1 MEWTGARYA
10 DKPTVQVRTWIGA
23 PPARVWELVSDVGLM
38 PAMSTELQS
47 VEWLDGANGPAAGA
61 RFAAR
66 NRHEALGE
74 WGSTSQVVEFE
85 PERVFGW
92 AVGDP
97 ADPAALWRFRLEPK
111 DGGTE
116 LSEWVQLGP
125 GRSGLSL
132 AIEQMP
138 DKEQKIV
145 FVRLREF
152 ERNMTF
158 TLDRVK
164 ALAESLKPQRGP
176 QNSSSQRASRPLA
189 WKTLRTTG
197 AGQAMTGLT
206 PGGSQRAGAGD
217 EPRRRAVDE
226 RDPRRLE
233 DQPARPFP
241 ADVCQAAGEEVLTGE
256 IEFTAKDHGDRSLG
270 HGHREAWRLRGRLGM
285 HATFPWCAEPTAAR
299 RRLLDLH
306 EGAGN
311 MADMSRTAW
320 FSAAL

>member
-10 DKPTVQVRTWIGA
+10 DKPTVEVRTWIGA

-38 PAMSTELQS
+38 PAMSSELQS
-47 VEWLDGANGPAAGA
+47 VEWLDGATGPSAGA

-74 WGSTSQVVEFE
+74 WGSVSQVVEFD
-85 PERVFGW
+85 PEQVFGW

-145 FVRLREF
+145 FVRMREF

-164 ALAESLKPQRGP
+164 VLAE
-176 QNSSSQRASRPLA
+176 A
-189 WKTLRTTG
+189 
-197 AGQAMTGLT
+197 
-206 PGGSQRAGAGD
+206 
-217 EPRRRAVDE
+217 
-226 RDPRRLE
+226 
-233 DQPARPFP
+233 
-241 ADVCQAAGEEVLTGE
+241 
-256 IEFTAKDHGDRSLG
+256 
-270 HGHREAWRLRGRLGM
+270 
-285 HATFPWCAEPTAAR
+285 
-299 RRLLDLH
+299 
-306 EGAGN
+306 
-311 MADMSRTAW
+311 
-320 FSAAL
+320 

>member
-10 DKPTVQVRTWIGA
+10 DKPTVEVRTWIGA

-38 PAMSTELQS
+38 PAMSSELQS
-47 VEWLDGANGPAAGA
+47 VEWLDGAAGPAAGA

-66 NRHEALGE
+66 SQHEALGE

-85 PERVFGW
+85 PERVFCW

-97 ADPAALWRFRLEPK
+97 ADPAALWRFLLEPK

-125 GRSGLSL
+125 GPSGLSL

-158 TLDRVK
+158 TLDQVK
-164 ALAESLKPQRGP
+164 VRAE
-176 QNSSSQRASRPLA
+176 A
-189 WKTLRTTG
+189 
-197 AGQAMTGLT
+197 
-206 PGGSQRAGAGD
+206 
-217 EPRRRAVDE
+217 
-226 RDPRRLE
+226 
-233 DQPARPFP
+233 
-241 ADVCQAAGEEVLTGE
+241 
-256 IEFTAKDHGDRSLG
+256 
-270 HGHREAWRLRGRLGM
+270 
-285 HATFPWCAEPTAAR
+285 
-299 RRLLDLH
+299 
-306 EGAGN
+306 
-311 MADMSRTAW
+311 
-320 FSAAL
+320 